1 MDRIDRQLLA
11 RLVRNGRSSLQD
23 LAEGIRLSPSA
34 TRERVRGLESAGFV
48 KGYAAIVNE
57 ALLGFGV
64 EAVVE
69 IDLAPGADEGAFT
82 ETLIG
87 TPAVVEALHATGE
100 HDYLLRLRCQDTNEL
115 HQVVRSLKSR
125 HGAARTLTRVVLGET
140 VIRRPRLP

>member
-11 RLVRNGRSSLQD
+11 LLVRNGRSSLQD

-48 KGYAAIVNE
+48 TGYWAVVNQT
-57 ALLGFGV
+57 LLGFGV
-64 EAVVE
+64 DAVVE

-82 ETLIG
+82 ETLTG

-100 HDYLLRLRCQDTNEL
+100 HDYLLRLRCQDTSEL
-115 HQVVRSLKSR
+115 HQTVRSLKSS

-140 VIRRPRLP
+140 VTRRPRLP

>member
-1 MDRIDRQLLA
+1 MDRIDRELLA
-11 RLVRNGRSSLQD
+11 RLVRDGRSSLQD

-34 TRERVRGLESAGFV
+34 TRERVRALESAGFV
-48 KGYAAIVNE
+48 KGYAATVDE

-125 HGAARTLTRVVLGET
+125 HGAARTLTPVVLGET

>member
-1 MDRIDRQLLA
+1 MDRIDRELLA
-11 RLVRNGRSSLQD
+11 LLVRNGRSSLQD
-23 LAEGIRLSPSA
+23 LAEAIRLSPSA

-48 KGYAAIVNE
+48 QGYGAVVNE
-57 ALLGFGV
+57 TLLGFGV

-69 IDLAPGADEGAFT
+69 IDLALGADEAAFT

-87 TPAVVEALHATGE
+87 TPAIVEALHATGE
-100 HDYLLRLRCQDTNEL
+100 HDYLLRLRCQDTDEL

-140 VIRRPRLP
+140 VLCRPRLP